1 MAHVEHHHPEI
12 HPPDLPLFLWA
23 SRRRTTKPKLVSWRV
38 NRWLGVDRVE
48 VR

>member
-1 MAHVEHHHPEI
+1 MANVAERSHEI
-12 HPPDLPLFLWA
+12 HRLPLFAWA
-23 SRRRTTKPKLVSWRV
+23 SQRHTTTRPKLVSWRV